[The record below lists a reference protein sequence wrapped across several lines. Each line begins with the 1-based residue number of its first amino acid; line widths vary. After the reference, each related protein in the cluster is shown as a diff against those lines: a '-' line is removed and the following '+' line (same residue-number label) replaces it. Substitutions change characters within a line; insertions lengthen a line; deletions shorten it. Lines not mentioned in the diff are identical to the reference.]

1 MPLLTYT
8 PQYKYNPN
16 EKVDSLY
23 FGVSNGGTMT
33 RVVKPSADRNRMET
47 VRTDGPMMP
56 RGQGGLVGTLI
67 LDNCQ
72 STLREMEY
80 LLEAR
85 REKPFQ
91 VMRKPW
97 EIAKAIKQGLE
108 RRNEVIEAQR
118 KYFKTN
124 PSEKPRLAKV
134 RIMARRRLPA
144 GYKMVNTAVPGFRV
158 LGKV

>member
-1 MPLLTYT
+1 MEHFT
-8 PQYKYNPN
+8 PKFRYDPN

-23 FGVSNGGTMT
+23 FGVGNGGTMT
-33 RVVKPSADRNRMET
+33 SVVKPSLDRNRMET
-47 VRTDGPMMP
+47 TRTYGPMLP
-56 RGQGGLVGTLI
+56 RGQGGLVGTLV

-80 LLEAR
+80 ILEAR
-85 REKPFQ
+85 REKPLQ

-108 RRNEVIEAQR
+108 RRNEIIEAQR

-124 PSEKPRLAKV
+124 PSEKPKLAKV
-134 RIMARRRLPA
+134 RIMAKNRLPA
-144 GYKMVNTAVPGFRV
+144 GYKMVPTVVPGFRIAT
-158 LGKV
+158 KV